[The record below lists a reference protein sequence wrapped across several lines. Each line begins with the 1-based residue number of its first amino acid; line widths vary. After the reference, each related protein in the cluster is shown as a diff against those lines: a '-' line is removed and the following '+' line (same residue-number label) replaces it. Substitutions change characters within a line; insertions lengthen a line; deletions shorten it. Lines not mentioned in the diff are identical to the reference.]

1 LLENRPELAGHLLYL
16 GPAIPNE
23 GLISA
28 VTGRVIS
35 SCYLSKAPLKQR
47 GIQEDL
53 DSVGENTTQYS
64 GFRHARKPIN
74 SAVLLIHG
82 AEAWH
87 SEVEDIS
94 STGALVVRPEDWAGK
109 IGDLYALDMVIGDEL
124 NIHVDATVAR
134 ITAHH
139 VGFAYARIPPEKEV
153 PLWNLLG
160 GYADRIEPFDD

>member
-1 LLENRPELAGHLLYL
+1 M
-16 GPAIPNE
+16 
-23 GLISA
+23 S
-28 VTGRVIS
+28 
-35 SCYLSKAPLKQR
+35 
-47 GIQEDL
+47 
-53 DSVGENTTQYS
+53 ENTTQYS

-139 VGFAYARIPPEKEV
+139 VGFAYARIPQEQSV
-153 PLWNLLG
+153 PLWSLLG
-160 GYADRIEPFDD
+160 GYGDRIEPFDD